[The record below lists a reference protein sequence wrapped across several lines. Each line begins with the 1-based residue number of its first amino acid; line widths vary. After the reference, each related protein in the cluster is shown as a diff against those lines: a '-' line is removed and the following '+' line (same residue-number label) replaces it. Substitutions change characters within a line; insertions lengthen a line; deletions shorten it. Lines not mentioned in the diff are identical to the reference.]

1 MLFIITKTTHDEAPH
16 GVLAP
21 HFVDRFDWTLHKVAK
36 GEPTEAVAQ
45 SVESYPTEKDARSA
59 VAAAKIALRG
69 ARFAKVRVSA

>member
-1 MLFIITKTTHDEAPH
+1 MLFIITKHEFPRPDGEA
-16 GVLAP
+16 VTAAA
-21 HFVDRFDWTLHKVAK
+21 FDWTLHKVAK